1 MKKVT
6 IIGAGS
12 FGTALSRV
20 LIQAG
25 NEVRI
30 WAREASVAESI
41 NKEHRNNKYLKEFSL
56 PESLQAYKDFTVCLQ
71 DCDMIVMATPS
82 HTLRELANQMKPY
95 LSGNE
100 LIVSVAK
107 GIEKDS
113 FKTMT
118 QVLAEVLGDV
128 VNEDRIG
135 LISGPSHAEEVADFK
150 PTLVVAAAN
159 SKSTALAIQDTF
171 MTPMFRVYIN
181 YDMIGVEL
189 SASVKNIMALAAGIA
204 DGAGMGDNAKA
215 ALMTRG
221 LHEMKRLGMEMGAML
236 DTFPGLAGMGD
247 LIVTC
252 TSQHS
257 RNRYV
262 GYQIGQGLKLDE
274 IINNMEMVAEGVKTT
289 ESVYQW
295 AHKMNIEMPI
305 TEAVYQ
311 VLFEGMDPSD
321 GLYSLMTRNPK
332 EEISI

>member
-1 MKKVT
+1 MRKVT

-20 LIQAG
+20 LTQAG

-30 WAREASVAESI
+30 WARETTVAVSI
-41 NKEHRNNKYLKEFSL
+41 NEEHRNNKYLKDFSL
-56 PESLQAYKDFTVCLQ
+56 PETLRAYNDFTVCLK
-71 DCDMIVMATPS
+71 DCDMVVMATPS
-82 HTLRELANQMKPY
+82 HTVRELAEEMKPH

-118 QVLAEVLGDV
+118 QVIAEVLGDV

-135 LISGPSHAEEVADFK
+135 LISGPSHAEEVADYK

-189 SASVKNIMALAAGIA
+189 SAAVKNIMALAAGIA
-204 DGAGMGDNAKA
+204 DGAEMGDNAKA

-221 LHEMKRLGMEMGAML
+221 LHEMKRLGMEMGAMI

-262 GYQIGQGLKLDE
+262 GFKIGQGLKLDE
-274 IINNMEMVAEGVKTT
+274 IINNMEMIAEGVKTT
-289 ESVYQW
+289 ESVYQL
-295 AHKMNIEMPI
+295 ARKMNIEMPI

-311 VLFEGMDPSD
+311 VLFEGMNPTD

>member
-1 MKKVT
+1 MRKVT

-20 LIQAG
+20 LTQAG

-30 WAREASVAESI
+30 WARETTVANSI
-41 NKEHRNNKYLKEFSL
+41 NKEHRNNKYLKDFSL
-56 PESLQAYKDFTVCLQ
+56 PESLTAYNDFTICFR
-71 DCDMIVMATPS
+71 DCDMVVMATPS
-82 HTLRELANQMKPY
+82 HTVRKLAEEMRPH

-107 GIEKDS
+107 GIEKDT

-118 QVLAEVLGDV
+118 QVIAEVLGDI

-135 LISGPSHAEEVADFK
+135 LISGPSHAEEVADYK

-189 SASVKNIMALAAGIA
+189 SAAVKNIMAMAAGIA
-204 DGAGMGDNAKA
+204 DGAEMGDNAKA

-262 GYQIGQGLKLDE
+262 GYKIGQGLKLDE
-274 IINNMEMVAEGVKTT
+274 IINNMEMIAEGVKTT

-295 AHKMNIEMPI
+295 ARKMNIEMPI

-311 VLFEGMDPSD
+311 VLFEGMNPSD